1 MKRLIQL
8 SLMSI
13 VTVIFMCGIAFAE
26 TDFYP
31 NGSILIPSIE
41 FSHFPANQNIFVN
54 TAIIVTNITDKTVK
68 CRIGLYDQDGEDFTT
83 FAQVYTGSY
92 TQNHVLIS
100 TGTGDFELPPHATR
114 MVGPNDSSTPV
125 QIIGHAILEWS
136 CDDPK
141 IRKALI
147 AGIRYLRK
155 YPGSEGLAVTYINNG
170 QPF

>member
-13 VTVIFMCGIAFAE
+13 VTVLFMYGTAFAQ

-31 NGSILIPSIE
+31 NGSILVPSIE
-41 FSHFPANQNIFVN
+41 FSHFPGNSNSYFN
-54 TAIIVTNITDKTVK
+54 TSIIVTNITDKTVK
-68 CRIGLYDQDGEDFTT
+68 CRIGLYDQDGADFTT
-83 FAQVYTGSY
+83 FAKVYTGSY
-92 TQNHVLIS
+92 TQSHILIS

-114 MVGPNDSSTPV
+114 VLSLNESPTPV
-125 QIIGHAILEWS
+125 QLWGHAIIEWS

-141 IRKALI
+141 TRKALI
-147 AGIRYLRK
+147 AGIRLFRK
-155 YPGSEGLAVTYINNG
+155 SLGSEGLSVTYINNG